1 MKRIV
6 FAIAS
11 AAILFSACTK
21 VPKEGVV
28 ILPTDEGGYS
38 LYIDGQKTEIYGIGG
53 SNRLSDASENG
64 ANSFRSWGGSVERIK
79 KDIEKAAANNMYIMQ
94 GIGLSHKHSD
104 YLDEEYKNRLREEV
118 RTLAE
123 NFKDDRN
130 ILIWGIGNEI
140 QLDGANGEAEWTF
153 VNELSELIKSI
164 DKRHLTSS
172 VISHDAAA
180 LDSIAKYAPSLDL
193 VGINSYGNIAQLA
206 EMVDNAD
213 YKGPYLVTEWGPTGW
228 WECARTEWGAPIE
241 QTSEEKRQVYEKRY
255 TQDIMKSNRCL
266 GSYGFL
272 WGQKEE
278 RTPTWF
284 CMFVENN
291 VEGLPLKGEK
301 TPMVEAMQR
310 VWTGR
315 EPEQTAPV
323 VSGMTVNGK
332 PALESPRVAK
342 GQKFESRIQV
352 SDKEGDTLSYV
363 WELLWEATITAHGGA
378 YEPRPERVGECV
390 TTSEPELELTLDEA
404 GNYRLYCY
412 VLDGTGYV
420 STANVPFQV
429 TDGKTVLPEVVLF
442 AD

>member
-1 MKRIV
+1 MRR
-6 FAIAS
+6 FLPAIA
-11 AAILFSACTK
+11 AFALVFSSCSN

-28 ILPTDEGGYS
+28 ILPDDNGGYS
-38 LYIDGQKTEIYGIGG
+38 LYIDGQKTQIYGIGG

-64 ANSFRSWGGSVERIK
+64 ANSFRSWGGNVERIK

-94 GIGLSHKHSD
+94 GIGLSHRHSD
-104 YLDEEYKNRLREEV
+104 YLNDDYKNRLREEV

-123 NFKDDRN
+123 TFKDDRN

-153 VNELSELIKSI
+153 VNELSEIIKSI
-164 DKRHLTSS
+164 DKRHLTST
-172 VISHDAAA
+172 VISHSASA

-193 VGINSYGNIAQLA
+193 IGINSYGNIAQLA
-206 EMVDNAD
+206 EMVDNSD
-213 YKGPYLVTEWGPTGW
+213 YKGAYLVTEWGPTGW
-228 WECARTEWGAPIE
+228 WECPRTEWGAPIE
-241 QTSEEKRQVYEKRY
+241 QTSKEKRQVYEKRY

-266 GSYGFL
+266 GSYCFL

-284 CMFVENN
+284 CMFVESN
-291 VEGLPLKGEK
+291 VEGLPLNGEK

-315 EPEQTAPV
+315 EPDQTAPV
-323 VSGMTVNGK
+323 VGGMTVNGK
-332 PALESPRVAK
+332 LAIDSPRVAK
-342 GQKFESRIQV
+342 GQKFV
-352 SDKEGDTLSYV
+352 SQIEASDREGDSLSYV
-363 WELLWEATITAHGGA
+363 WELLWEATKTAHGGA
-378 YEPRPERVGECV
+378 YEPRPDRVGECF
-390 TTSEPELELTLDEA
+390 TTNEPRLELSLNEV

-412 VLDGTGYV
+412 VLDGTGFV

-429 TDGKTVLPEVVLF
+429 TDSRSKLPEVVLF